1 MDAFESVVAALLVRQ
16 GYWVQ
21 TSVKVDITKEE
32 KVVIGRHSA
41 PRWELDVVGY
51 SGRDNEL
58 RVIEC
63 KSYLDSP
70 GGHFDHVCG
79 SEPHSTYKLFTE
91 PELRRIVLGR
101 LERQFVGAGF
111 CAPSPR
117 VRLGLAAGRVR
128 PNHSAKIRAH
138 FDANDWI
145 FWDTQYIKNEL
156 KSLSESG
163 YENMVAAVVSKLIL
177 R

>member
-21 TSVKVDITKEE
+21 TSLKVEITKEE
-32 KVVIGRHSA
+32 KVAIGRHSA

-63 KSYLDSP
+63 KSFLDSA
-70 GGHFDHVCG
+70 GVHFDHVCG
-79 SEPHSTYKLFTE
+79 TDPHPTYKLFTE
-91 PELRRIVLGR
+91 PDLRRIVLAR
-101 LERQFVGAGF
+101 LERQLVEAGF
-111 CAPSPR
+111 CAPNPR

-128 PNHSAKIRAH
+128 PNHAARIQAH
-138 FDANDWI
+138 FDERDWL
-145 FWDTQYIKNEL
+145 FWDTEYIRKEL